1 MLTLTVNGVKHEVD
15 VDPEMPLAW
24 VLRDRLGLTGTHV
37 SCAIG
42 LCGACTVLLDEHS
55 ARSCSIPAGAVQ
67 GRAITTIE
75 GLGSAGLHAVQ
86 EAWIAEDVVQCG
98 YCQSGFIMATVAF
111 LRTHP
116 HPSDSDIDAELTN
129 ICRCGTYVR
138 VRKAVHR
145 AATKLRDEASR
156 RQTGHAAEK

>member
-1 MLTLTVNGVKHEVD
+1 MIELIVNDEHRQVD
-15 VDPEMPLAW
+15 ADPQMPLAW
-24 VLRDRLGLTGTHV
+24 VLRDKLGLMGTHV

-42 LCGACTVLLDEHS
+42 LCGACTVHIDGQ
-55 ARSCSIPAGAVQ
+55 ATRSCVLPVGAVQ

-75 GLGSAGLHAVQ
+75 GLGKDGLHPVQ

-98 YCQSGFIMATVAF
+98 YCQSGFIMAAAAF
-111 LRTHP
+111 LKTHP
-116 HPSDSDIDAELTN
+116 HPTDKEIDSGLSN

-145 AATKLRDEASR
+145 AAALKKQSTAKQR
-156 RQTGHAAEK
+156 